1 MQMHC
6 VNDFYKFFINI
17 QKYTILDNMATNNP
31 NVDAIVGYVDQQRV
45 PLIGKS
51 VLGAKAPQ
59 YFNLMTGVKG
69 TTALNI
75 LNADPALQCGNAC
88 GFTSENDTTFTQREI
103 EAIPFKVNMTFCDKN
118 LLDTWANYEVKVAAG
133 IKNLPFEE
141 EWTGQIVAKV
151 QDQLEKFIWAGGT
164 YCEKTAKGIEGILS
178 NEGGIKVT
186 ATAGDSIYKKLVDLY
201 LALPATVQAADDVIT
216 FVNYKSYNELV
227 QELLSTSNYRLDV
240 TNLEDG
246 IVLPGTRVKVIPTQG
261 IGSGNQDKTLAVM
274 GRASNFYFGT
284 DMRGDSEVFDLWY
297 SQDNR
302 EFRLAIEFT
311 AGTQVAFPDEAGIL
325 VSQA

>member
-1 MQMHC
+1 
-6 VNDFYKFFINI
+6 
-17 QKYTILDNMATNNP
+17 MATNNP
-31 NVDAIVGYVDQQRV
+31 NVDAIVGYVDKQRV

-59 YFNLMTGVKG
+59 YFTLMTGVKG

-88 GFTSENDTTFTQREI
+88 GFNSENDTTFTQRNM

-151 QDQLEKFIWAGGT
+151 QDQLEKFIWTGGT
-164 YCEKTAKGIEGILS
+164 YCEKTVKGIEQIL
-178 NEGGIKVT
+178 NTEGGNKVT
-186 ATAGDSIYKKLVDLY
+186 IAKGDSIYTKLVDLY
-201 LALPATVQAADDVIT
+201 LALPAAVQAADDVIA
-216 FVNYKSYNELV
+216 FVHYQTYNKLV
-227 QELLSTSNYRLDV
+227 QEILTASHYHLDV

-246 IVLPGTRVKVIPTQG
+246 IVLPGTRVKVVPTQG
-261 IGSGNQDKTLAVM
+261 IGAANGDKTIAII

-311 AGTQVAFPDEAGIL
+311 AGAQVAFPDEAGIL
-325 VSQA
+325 VAQA

>member
-1 MQMHC
+1 M
-6 VNDFYKFFINI
+6 V
-17 QKYTILDNMATNNP
+17 TNNP
-31 NVDAIVGYVDQQRV
+31 NVDAIVGYVDEQRV

-69 TTALNI
+69 TAALNI

-88 GFTSENDTTFTQREI
+88 GFESADDTTFTQREM
-103 EAIPFKVNMTFCDKN
+103 EAIPFKINMTFCDKN

-151 QDQLEKFIWAGGT
+151 QDQLEKFIWTGGN
-164 YCEKTAKGIEGILS
+164 YCEKEVKGIEQILS
-178 NEGGIKVT
+178 TEDGIKVT
-186 ATAGDSIYKKLVDLY
+186 LNTGESIYNKLVELF
-201 LALPATVQAADDVIT
+201 LALPATVQAADDVVA
-216 FVNYKSYNELV
+216 FVNYQAYNKLV
-227 QELLSTSNYRLDV
+227 QELLSASQYHLDV

-246 IVLPGTRVKVIPTQG
+246 IVLPGTRVKVVPTQG
-261 IGSGNQDKTLAVM
+261 IGSGTADKTLAVM

-297 SQDNR
+297 SKDNR

-311 AGTQVAFPDEAGIL
+311 AGAQVAFPDEAGIITL
-325 VSQA
+325 Q

>member
-1 MQMHC
+1 
-6 VNDFYKFFINI
+6 
-17 QKYTILDNMATNNP
+17 MATNNP
-31 NVDAIVGYVDQQRV
+31 NVDAIVGYVDKQRV

-75 LNADPALQCGNAC
+75 LDADPALQCGNAC
-88 GFTSENDTTFTQREI
+88 GFSSANGTTFSQRNM

-164 YCEKTAKGIEGILS
+164 YCEKTVKGIEQIL
-178 NEGGIKVT
+178 NTEGGKKVT
-186 ATAGDSIYKKLVDLY
+186 IAKADSIYTKLVDLY
-201 LALPATVQAADDVIT
+201 LALPQTVQAADDVIT
-216 FVNYKSYNELV
+216 FVNYYTYNKLV
-227 QELLSTSNYRLDV
+227 QELLSASHYHLDV

-261 IGSGNQDKTLAVM
+261 IGSANADKTVAVM

-311 AGTQVAFPDEAGIL
+311 AGAQVAFPDEAGIL

>member
-1 MQMHC
+1 
-6 VNDFYKFFINI
+6 
-17 QKYTILDNMATNNP
+17 MATNNP
-31 NVDAIVGYVDQQRV
+31 NVDAIVGYVDKQRV

-75 LNADPALQCGNAC
+75 LDADPALQCGNAC
-88 GFTSENDTTFTQREI
+88 GFNSANDTTFTQRQMEV
-103 EAIPFKVNMTFCDKN
+103 IPFKVNMTFCDKN

-151 QDQLEKFIWAGGT
+151 QDKLEKFIWSGGT
-164 YCEKTAKGIEGILS
+164 YCNKTVKGIEGIL
-178 NEGGIKVT
+178 NAEGGHKVT
-186 ATAGDSIYKKLVDLY
+186 LNTGDSIYTKLVDLY
-201 LALPATVQAADDVIT
+201 LALPETVQAADDVIT
-216 FVNYKSYNELV
+216 FVNYQSYNKLV
-227 QELLSTSNYRLDV
+227 QEILSASHYHLDV

-311 AGTQVAFPDEAGIL
+311 AGAQVAFPDEAGIL
-325 VSQA
+325 VAQA

>member
-1 MQMHC
+1 
-6 VNDFYKFFINI
+6 
-17 QKYTILDNMATNNP
+17 MATNNP
-31 NVDAIVGYVDQQRV
+31 NVDAIVGYVDKQRV

-75 LNADPALQCGNAC
+75 LDADPALQCGNAC
-88 GFTSENDTTFTQREI
+88 GFNSANDTTFTQRQMEV
-103 EAIPFKVNMTFCDKN
+103 IPFKVNMTFCDKN

-151 QDQLEKFIWAGGT
+151 QDKLEKFIWTGGN
-164 YCEKTAKGIEGILS
+164 YCQKGVFGIEQILS
-178 NEGGIKVT
+178 NEGGHKVT
-186 ATAGDSIYKKLVDLY
+186 LNTGDSIYTKLVDLY
-201 LALPATVQAADDVIT
+201 LALPETVQAADDVIT
-216 FVNYKSYNELV
+216 FVNYQSYNKLV
-227 QELLSTSNYRLDV
+227 QEILSASHYHLDV

-311 AGTQVAFPDEAGIL
+311 AGAQVAFPDEAGIL
-325 VSQA
+325 VAQA

>member
-1 MQMHC
+1 
-6 VNDFYKFFINI
+6 
-17 QKYTILDNMATNNP
+17 MATNNP
-31 NVDAIVGYVDQQRV
+31 NVDAIVGYVDKQRV

-75 LNADPALQCGNAC
+75 LDADPALQCGNAC
-88 GFTSENDTTFTQREI
+88 GFNSANDTTFTQRQMEV
-103 EAIPFKVNMTFCDKN
+103 IPFKVNMTFCDKN

-151 QDQLEKFIWAGGT
+151 QDKLEKFIWTGGN
-164 YCEKTAKGIEGILS
+164 YCQKGVFGIEQILS
-178 NEGGIKVT
+178 NEGGHKVT
-186 ATAGDSIYKKLVDLY
+186 LNTGDSIYTKLVDLY
-201 LALPATVQAADDVIT
+201 LVLPETVQAADDVIT
-216 FVNYKSYNELV
+216 FVNYQSYNKLV
-227 QELLSTSNYRLDV
+227 QEILSASHYHLDV

-246 IVLPGTRVKVIPTQG
+246 IVLPGTRVKVVPTQG
-261 IGSGNQDKTLAVM
+261 IGSGTEDKTLAVM

-311 AGTQVAFPDEAGIL
+311 AGAQVAFPDEAGIL
-325 VSQA
+325 VAQA